1 MGLSIAVC
9 VRVGTALGAS
19 DTVQAKRSAISGVL
33 CTGGWRPLLW
43 GWELGIA
50 ESQGLGPGK
59 GLALWRLADFG
70 SGQVYLPN
78 LLYLPSGPEQPLLM
92 S

>member
-19 DTVQAKRSAISGVL
+19 DTVQAKRSAMSGVL
-33 CTGGWRPLLW
+33 CTGGWSPLLW
-43 GWELGIA
+43 EWELGKQKVKDLG
-50 ESQGLGPGK
+50 QGKSWHFGGRV
-59 GLALWRLADFG
+59 GLG
-70 SGQVYLPN
+70 SGQIYLPN